1 MGATEPLPVE
11 RAAFGRRA
19 DCRRG
24 TVEIAISGAEEPAS
38 RSSAY
43 PSAGHLTRSVGHQ
56 VVRSR
61 CQRHLVRHFVLSRCL
76 RTGGLGGC
84 SRAVATG
91 RVDARRNHRHDP
103 RHRRHR
109 HGRRRHRRGRRHR
122 RHRRHRRWQ
131 LARGDGDAPEWVRSE
146 LRPDRSVGGALGMEP
161 LQQVVEQLGR
171 LGKVWQR
178 REHRRLDH
186 VLGASTICV
195 RR

>member
-1 MGATEPLPVE
+1 MALKGATEPLPVE

-19 DCRRG
+19 DCRSG
-24 TVEIAISGAEEPAS
+24 AVEIAISGAGAVEIAIS
-38 RSSAY
+38 GAARSFACWSACH
-43 PSAGHLTRSVGHQ
+43 STRSVGHQ
-56 VVRSR
+56 VFRSR
-61 CQRHLVRHFVLSRCL
+61 CQRHLVRHFVLYRCL
-76 RTGGLGGC
+76 GTGGLGGC

-91 RVDARRNHRHDP
+91 RVDARRCLRHDL
-103 RHRRHR
+103 
-109 HGRRRHRRGRRHR
+109 RRRRRRRRR